1 MNEEKFNSLSKEEQM
16 RLSSDF
22 RKTVHDGEIVFV
34 DDENAKSLTPQ
45 EAKVQLLKQRNE
57 LLASLGFA
65 TPNDAPNE
73 EMSNDYPRHTR

>member
-1 MNEEKFNSLSKEEQM
+1 MNEEKFNSLSKEEQV

-45 EAKVQLLKQRNE
+45 ETKEQLLKKRNE
-57 LLASLGFA
+57 LLTSLGFV
-65 TPNDAPNE
+65 PPHDAPNE